1 MQQPVAEAGVGRL
14 PRSRVLA
21 TAIVVGQNR
30 GLNVPKLLALK
41 EGITTMGWLPTSN
54 LIVQLLANGTYLLVD
69 GLHRLK
75 AVLELI
81 TVNSLP
87 ADYTVPCLVLSA
99 DTPAN
104 IVKGFFVSANDPHP
118 TPGSAVARVM
128 NERQLSSRENGHN
141 FFSLHTRIS
150 VYIICLYH
158 IFYISRPAGSNFIYP
173 KENEEPP
180 PLVDHGTSLYPV
192 FQPVGHTFEDLA
204 RWARG
209 PLLAK
214 SFLPV
219 GHTHEIDSEF
229 LLRVPNGLYL
239 SSL

>member
-1 MQQPVAEAGVGRL
+1 MSRAAGSNGRL
-14 PRSRVLA
+14 THEDIDQMSSSDDEEPPPL
-21 TAIVVGQNR
+21 VGS
-30 GLNVPKLLALK
+30 PESSEDEA
-41 EGITTMGWLPTSN
+41 
-54 LIVQLLANGTYLLVD
+54 
-69 GLHRLK
+69 
-75 AVLELI
+75 
-81 TVNSLP
+81 P
-87 ADYTVPCLVLSA
+87 APPPL
-99 DTPAN
+99 
-104 IVKGFFVSANDPHP
+104 
-118 TPGSAVARVM
+118 
-128 NERQLSSRENGHN
+128 ENGHN

-192 FQPVGHTFEDLA
+192 FQPVSHTFEDLA